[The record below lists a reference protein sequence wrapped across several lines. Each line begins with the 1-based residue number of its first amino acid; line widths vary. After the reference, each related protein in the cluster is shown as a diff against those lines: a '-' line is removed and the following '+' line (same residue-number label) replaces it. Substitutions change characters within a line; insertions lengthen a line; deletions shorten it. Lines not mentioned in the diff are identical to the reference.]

1 MGGRVRRN
9 THGTHAD
16 DPTSTRQ
23 GGPRGAG
30 AKDDPARVHPVDFP
44 AFVASLIEGVF
55 PAIVDASIA
64 QMKAHGDLLAS
75 VTTGTSDTSPTPPLT
90 ASTLREQLVAV
101 LARDHEGPP
110 HRWPPKG

>member
-101 LARDHEGPP
+101 LARDHQGPP